1 MTMTDSQALFFEQN
15 GYLIVPDVLSS
26 NLVSLLNNVIDQDR
40 TLSKLWQSRGNGRH
54 QNPNLLM
61 TTDAFDQT
69 ITHPSV
75 LPIVVALMGP
85 NLCFEEF
92 SLMVRDPLDQNP
104 PAPGWHRDTAHL
116 QDHPYAVRN
125 LSLIYYLTDVD
136 ESTHCFSVVPEGLVD
151 KRKDPTDRE
160 AIGSVDLHGP
170 AGTAILFNAGSVH
183 DARQR
188 ETTRERR
195 TIHIYYGHRDQPA
208 LSNHTLFPKRLAKG
222 AHASLFTRPNDVSLR
237 VHEVYE

>member
-1 MTMTDSQALFFEQN
+1 MTDSQISFFEQN
-15 GYLIVPDVLSS
+15 GDLIVSDVLSS
-26 NLVSLLNNVIDQDR
+26 DLVSLLNQVIDQDR
-40 TLSKLWQSRGNGRH
+40 TVSKLWQSRGNSRH

-69 ITHPSV
+69 ITHPTV
-75 LPIVVALMGP
+75 LTIMMALIGP

-92 SLMVRDPLDQNP
+92 SLMVRAPLDQNP
-104 PAPGWHRDTAHL
+104 PNPGWHRDVAHL
-116 QDHPYAVRN
+116 QDHPYAIRN

-136 ESTHCFSVVPEGLVD
+136 ASTHCFIVVPEDVVG
-151 KRKDPTDRE
+151 KRKDPTDRDG
-160 AIGSVDLHGP
+160 IGAVDLHGS

-188 ETTRERR
+188 VTTRERR

-222 AHASLFTRPNDVSLR
+222 AHASLFKRPNDVSLR